1 MQSYRQLVEQAK
13 ILEKHRGLSL
23 DFTDK
28 KIVDSWVRCFENGLN
43 PRDQSVEAVLS
54 NSELNEAQEK

>member
-43 PRDQSVEAVLS
+43 PRDQSVDAVLS
-54 NSELNEAQEK
+54 N